1 MFKSRQRLGD
11 DPRDHDG
18 HLEDY
23 SEDHADVFGVRTDA
37 APPGLDASSGSAT
50 AGEKWKIYPK
60 PPPPHWHWR
69 QDQVISADGAKH
81 VPGDSFKFEEC
92 HIPGEIPGMDFK
104 LDTKGV
110 FQVHR
115 EGGACDA

>member
-37 APPGLDASSGSAT
+37 APPGMDASSGSAK
-50 AGEKWKIYPK
+50 AWEKWKIYPK